1 MFDARMCWADELS
14 CDRIDSMDSLAKRR
28 DLEHHQEIARLI
40 KEHDLIEEPLRYFVL
55 KEEGGW

>member
-1 MFDARMCWADELS
+1 
-14 CDRIDSMDSLAKRR
+14 MDSLAKRR

-55 KEEGGW
+55 TEEGGW